1 MQKQLPKY
9 HETFIPILNILGDG
23 KVMPT
28 NDLEKQV
35 RDKYYSDL
43 PQELLNEKTKSGA
56 ILILNRIGWGK
67 AYLKQAGMV
76 WQPERAMMQI
86 TDKGK
91 EILKRGGLTLKEL
104 LVDKDFLDNGKINK
118 EDKEEK
124 DVNEESSPQDMIDAG
139 FTSIENKVKGDLLDR
154 LRNIDPYYFERVVG
168 KLFSSMGY
176 GDFTVT
182 KKSGDGGID
191 GVINQDKLGL

>member
-1 MQKQLPKY
+1 
-9 HETFIPILNILGDG
+9 
-23 KVMPT
+23 MPT

-124 DVNEESSPQDMIDAG
+124 DVNEEFSPQDMIDAG

-154 LRNIDPYYFERVVG
+154 LRIFIHTILKELLGNFLVRWDMEILLLRKNLVMVV
-168 KLFSSMGY
+168 
-176 GDFTVT
+176 
-182 KKSGDGGID
+182 
-191 GVINQDKLGL
+191 